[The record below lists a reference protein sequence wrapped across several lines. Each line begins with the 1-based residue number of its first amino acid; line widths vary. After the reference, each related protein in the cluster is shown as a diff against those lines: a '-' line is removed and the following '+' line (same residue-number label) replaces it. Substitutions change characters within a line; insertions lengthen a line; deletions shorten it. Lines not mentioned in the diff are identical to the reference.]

1 MSESKKNIEKLEI
14 KLNKCSEEITKG
26 NDYIRQLQE
35 DISKKKE
42 KIKLK
47 NTLIV
52 QQEQAINQLNESC
65 EKFTKQLNQCP

>member
-52 QQEQAINQLNESC
+52 QQEQAINQMNESC